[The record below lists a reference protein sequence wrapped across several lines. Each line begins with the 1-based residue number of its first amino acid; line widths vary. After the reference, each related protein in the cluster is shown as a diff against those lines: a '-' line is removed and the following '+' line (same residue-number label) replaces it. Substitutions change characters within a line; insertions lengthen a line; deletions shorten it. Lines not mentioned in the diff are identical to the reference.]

1 MGERSYGRTSL
12 ALNLKSVAPLR
23 LHSYRRN
30 AQPQSNQRLR
40 AFSMIPHQS
49 LPNWQKALVP
59 SDESY
64 LPSVADAL
72 IDAVDRLTF
81 AHNLLENTGLS
92 KTYIALFTATCDALH
107 YTQKAIAHCE
117 ITEEKK

>member
-1 MGERSYGRTSL
+1 
-12 ALNLKSVAPLR
+12 
-23 LHSYRRN
+23 
-30 AQPQSNQRLR
+30 
-40 AFSMIPHQS
+40 MIPHQS